1 MDAPKVNGRNWLA
14 KGLLQVILVLAAI
27 AYIAVKEMSPGSS
40 AQNER
45 IARLEECI
53 ITLRPLPNEVAGMK
67 VALDWVKISV
77 DNFGKKLDSH
87 IDKSK

>member
-14 KGLLQVILVLAAI
+14 KGLLQVILILAAI
-27 AYIAVKEMSPGSS
+27 AYIAVKEMSPGSG

-53 ITLRPLPNEVAGMK
+53 ITLRPLPMDVAGMRATLDGVKTK
-67 VALDWVKISV
+67 VDSIE
-77 DNFGKKLDSH
+77 KKLDNH
-87 IDKSK
+87 IDK